1 MRIEGAFTR
10 AYGGFGSPRSIDAVI
25 AEVAARQ
32 HGVVTRAQL
41 VDVGLG
47 ADAIDHR
54 VRRGRLHRLHRGVF
68 AVGHAV
74 VSREGRWLA
83 AVLAAGPGAVLSH
96 RSAAAL
102 WGIHATARS
111 RPEVTAPRR
120 RRRPGMDT
128 HRMVLAPDEITVH
141 DRIPVTNPARTLL
154 DLAEVLDR
162 HQLERA
168 VHETEFRRLTS
179 PLSLDAFLA
188 RHAGRRGTTALREI
202 VNRRNLGATIPKSK
216 LETAFLAFVDKHAI
230 PRPLVNE
237 RIGPY
242 IVDGLYA
249 DQRLVVELDSRAA
262 HETTRAFEEDRRR
275 DRYLLTKGYRV
286 MRITHRQL
294 HEEHAT
300 IARQL
305 RSLTTP

>member
-83 AVLAAGPGAVLSH
+83 AVLAAGSGAVLSH

-102 WGIHATARS
+102 WGIRATARS

-120 RRRPGMDT
+120 RRRPGVHI
-128 HRMVLAPDEITVH
+128 HRVALPADEVTVE
-141 DRIPVTNPARTLL
+141 RGIPVTTPTRMLL
-154 DLAEVLDR
+154 DLAAVLSF

-168 VHETEFRRLTS
+168 VHETEFRRLAS
-179 PLSLDAFLA
+179 PLPLDALLT
-188 RHAGRRGTTALREI
+188 RHQGRRGTAALRKIVAQGDLGKNRTRSDLEI
-202 VNRRNLGATIPKSK
+202 
-216 LETAFLAFVDKHAI
+216 AFLAFVDAHGFE
-230 PRPLVNE
+230 RPLVNE
-237 RIGPY
+237 RIGPHT
-242 IVDGLYA
+242 VDALYPDA
-249 DQRLVVELDSRAA
+249 RLVVELDSRAA

-275 DRYLLTKGYRV
+275 DRYLLTKRYRV